1 MASLNFRAIRGATK
15 MFGTTFSEPWTER
28 LQTQPQ
34 LSSSS
39 SAAAEEFPARV
50 LQQIVSHH
58 LRCLGKYPST
68 AGGSKGNTHQLSVGP
83 SLWLHPF
90 LSLSLIYFLWT
101 RFFFFFSDEKKRSTT
116 VQNIQETVWQ
126 FSLLLMI
133 WKLLVILS
141 HHKYST
147 PVLIWAMQIQCVW
160 FQIWSFQRTHANNVN
175 LVTTRQSRV
184 WLLLYCKIHT
194 NAWCSI
200 SYTQTQTVHDFTY
213 TFTSLWGAIV
223 LCAWL

>member
-101 RFFFFFSDEKKRSTT
+101 RFFSFSQTRKREAPLYKIYRKLCDSFLCCWWSGNCLSSFLIT
-116 VQNIQETVWQ
+116 NIQ
-126 FSLLLMI
+126 
-133 WKLLVILS
+133 
-141 HHKYST
+141 HRY
-147 PVLIWAMQIQCVW
+147 
-160 FQIWSFQRTHANNVN
+160 
-175 LVTTRQSRV
+175 
-184 WLLLYCKIHT
+184 
-194 NAWCSI
+194 
-200 SYTQTQTVHDFTY
+200 
-213 TFTSLWGAIV
+213 
-223 LCAWL
+223 